1 MKSESEIKKQLEE
14 AYEYRL
20 RLRID
25 RKTKRM
31 CRNCKHGVQR
41 EFDLGDFGTMS
52 RWECR
57 DCRQCGEQCG
67 FECRFTPES
76 IEHEMIE
83 EISDPSICGA
93 KEPKIAVLMWVLH
106 GGDRND
112 SQKKEDGRPESFL
125 SRLKRIFS

>member
-14 AYEYRL
+14 VYEYRL
-20 RLRID
+20 KLRVD

-57 DCRQCGEQCG
+57 DCKSCNDQCG
-67 FECRFTPES
+67 FECRFTPED
-76 IEHEMIE
+76 IEHEMLD
-83 EISDPSICGA
+83 EISDPSVCGA
-93 KEPKIAVLMWVLH
+93 KEPKIAMLMWVLH
-106 GGDRND
+106 GGVKDTQNGDEKPSLFER
-112 SQKKEDGRPESFL
+112 F
-125 SRLKRIFS
+125 KRIFR

>member
-14 AYEYRL
+14 VYEYRL
-20 RLRID
+20 KLRVD

-57 DCRQCGEQCG
+57 DCKSCNDQCG
-67 FECRFTPES
+67 FECRFTPED
-76 IEHEMIE
+76 IEHEMLD
-83 EISDPSICGA
+83 EISDPSVCGA
-93 KEPKIAVLMWVLH
+93 KEPKIAMLMWVLH
-106 GGDRND
+106 GGDKDAKNGDEKPSLFER
-112 SQKKEDGRPESFL
+112 F
-125 SRLKRIFS
+125 KRIFR